1 MESSDKNKSRID
13 RSRVEVLSPAGD
25 LSKLRTSVNYGA
37 DAVYLS
43 GTSYGLRASSG
54 NFTKEEMKEGIS
66 YAHAR
71 GVKCYVTMNV
81 MPTEDDL
88 AGLKTSLN

>member
-1 MESSDKNKSRID
+1 MID
-13 RSRVEVLSPAGD
+13 RKSVEVLSPAGD
-25 LSKLRTSVNYGA
+25 LSKLKTSVNYGA

-71 GVKCYVTMNV
+71 GVKCYV
-81 MPTEDDL
+81 
-88 AGLKTSLN
+88 